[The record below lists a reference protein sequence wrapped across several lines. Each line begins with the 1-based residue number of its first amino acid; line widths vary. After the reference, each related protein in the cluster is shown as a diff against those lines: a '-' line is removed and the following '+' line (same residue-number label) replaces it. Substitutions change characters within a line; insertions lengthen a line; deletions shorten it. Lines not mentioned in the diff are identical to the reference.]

1 MLPFHFL
8 CAFVKKGTALAGKGR
23 NTPKG
28 TKILFKANKHHMLPS
43 AVQRALPKKSHI
55 KEKEQRAS
63 QWFSPL
69 SSVPCSVLSLGTR
82 STKAIHHLSFCVA
95 LVLYLI
101 SSLPLHHIALTWEG
115 TTGLSGRNCGWTV
128 KIQILNWSSKSLSMT
143 LETSLSFPYLSI
155 EMLTRK

>member
-1 MLPFHFL
+1 
-8 CAFVKKGTALAGKGR
+8 
-23 NTPKG
+23 
-28 TKILFKANKHHMLPS
+28 MLPS
-43 AVQRALPKKSHI
+43 AVQQAPPKKSHI

-63 QWFSPL
+63 PWFSPL

-128 KIQILNWSSKSLSMT
+128 KIQILDWASKSLSMT
-143 LETSLSFPYLSI
+143 LETSLSFPYLSYRDANKEI
-155 EMLTRK
+155 VLRQMAVEVIWVPKTKMDSSKMCNQDREKPSLR